1 MSWIVQLWQQILV
14 SIALYCYWQIMLTV
28 FDDVKKMKMSLKE
41 EDDDYADDADDD
53 AEKEE

>member
-53 AEKEE
+53 EEKEE